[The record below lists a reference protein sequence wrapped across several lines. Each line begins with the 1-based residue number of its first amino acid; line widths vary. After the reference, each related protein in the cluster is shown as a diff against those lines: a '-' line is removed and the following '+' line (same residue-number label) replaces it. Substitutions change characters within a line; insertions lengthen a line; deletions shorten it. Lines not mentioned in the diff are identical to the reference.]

1 MEERKKF
8 RLADVVLSVICV
20 VFVAEAAA
28 PVASIG
34 NSQYFWWVFMMIAFL
49 LPYGMISS
57 ELGTTYTGDGGLY
70 DWINKAFPRSK
81 WGARASWYYWINF
94 PLWMASLAVVCPEL
108 LGVLTGLQFGWLA
121 KLLIELAFIWIVT
134 WIAFYPVCDSILILN
149 ISAAI
154 KMILA
159 LTVGV
164 LGIVYVVKNGFVN
177 DMAFRTFLP
186 GFDLHSL
193 SYISVII
200 FNFLGFE
207 VVCTYADNMRDPK
220 RQIPQ
225 AVVTGGI
232 VIALIYLFSAFGI
245 GAAIP
250 THEISEDSGLIDAVS
265 LMTGR
270 TSGWFVGA
278 VALLFLVT
286 LFGNMIS
293 WSMGVNSTAAYAA
306 ENGDMPAIFAKRWAK
321 NDMPIGSALTSGI
334 VASVVCILGIIIELL
349 SPDSSLFWSFFAL
362 NLVMLLLSY
371 APVFPAFLRLREI
384 DPDSE
389 RPFRVPGGHGML
401 RVLAYVPM
409 ALILISIFFTAVPL
423 SFDTDTLSYYLPI
436 TIGSILSIVIG
447 EILIAARARRHH
459 SEEENGMAKRITG
472 STPKLD
478 GYRMPAEFEPQAG
491 VWMLWPERNDNWR
504 DGAKPAQKAFLDVAT
519 AILQF
524 EPVTVCV
531 SPAQYQNAR
540 ERLPRA
546 VRVVEMASND
556 AWIRD
561 CGPTFLVN
569 DRGGLRAVDWT
580 FNAWGGLVDGLY
592 FPWDL
597 DDQVAQKVC
606 EIERVDSYR
615 TDGFVLEGGSIHVDG
630 EGTVLTTEMCLLSEG
645 RNPDMDRGAIER
657 MLCDYLGCE
666 KVLWLRDGI
675 DPEETN
681 GHIDD
686 VACFIRPGEVA
697 CIWTDDPQNPFY
709 QPARDAYDT
718 LSQATDAKGR
728 KLKVHKL
735 CLTQQPCLLQG
746 AATIDAVEGT
756 LPRADGEVAIASY
769 MNFLIVNGGVILPQY
784 GDANDALAVQQVQA
798 MFPDRRVVGVQ
809 TREVAFGGGNIHCIT
824 QQQPAP
830 QHR

>member
-1 MEERKKF
+1 MEQRKKF

-70 DWINKAFPRSK
+70 DWINKAFPRAK

-108 LGVLTGLQFGWLA
+108 LSVLTGLQFGWFA

-225 AVVTGGI
+225 AIITGGI

-270 TSGWFVGA
+270 TSGLFVGA
-278 VALLFLVT
+278 VALLFLIT

-306 ENGDMPAIFAKRWAK
+306 ENGDMPAIFARRWAK

-389 RPFRVPGGHGML
+389 RPFRVPGGRGML

-423 SFDTDTLSYYLPI
+423 SFDSETLSGYLPI
-436 TIGSILSIVIG
+436 TVGSILSIVIG
-447 EILIAARARRHH
+447 EILIAA
-459 SEEENGMAKRITG
+459 
-472 STPKLD
+472 
-478 GYRMPAEFEPQAG
+478 EFEPQSG

-569 DRGGLRAVDWT
+569 DNGGVRAVDWT

-615 TDGFVLEGGSIHVDG
+615 TEGFVLEGGSIHVDG

-709 QPARDAYDT
+709 QPARDAYDM
-718 LSQATDAKGR
+718 LSQATDARGR

-756 LPRADGEVAIASY
+756 IPREDGEVAIASY

-798 MFPDRRVVGVQ
+798 MFPERRVIGVQ